1 MGVVLLA
8 AGMTFGQSYG
18 GNNPGPIEREIEKA
32 LSIDAEAF
40 NLLYSATSLG
50 QMVMPFLVGP
60 LIQRVGLAQAAV
72 TLAGLVAVGQLLTSL
87 AVQFGMFWGALAGRL
102 LLGMGESVVIT
113 QPCLL
118 AQWLPSE
125 RFASAFGLILCV
137 CKLLRVVNDNLEP
150 FLFVRTGSL
159 AICFWFATGVALF
172 AVACALVL
180 ARLTPPCP
188 PAALPPRSL
197 R

>member
-1 MGVVLLA
+1 
-8 AGMTFGQSYG
+8 
-18 GNNPGPIEREIEKA
+18 
-32 LSIDAEAF
+32 
-40 NLLYSATSLG
+40 
-50 QMVMPFLVGP
+50 
-60 LIQRVGLAQAAV
+60 
-72 TLAGLVAVGQLLTSL
+72 
-87 AVQFGMFWGALAGRL
+87 MFWGALAGRL

-180 ARLTPPCP
+180 ARLTPPHP
-188 PAALPPRSL
+188 PSHPSTQI
-197 R
+197 

>member
-1 MGVVLLA
+1 MKRGVRFEAVLEDWSAVLTTTEIPTIRLEQRRPGGSGGWREVGVVLLA

-87 AVQFGMFWGALAGRL
+87 AV
-102 LLGMGESVVIT
+102 
-113 QPCLL
+113 
-118 AQWLPSE
+118 
-125 RFASAFGLILCV
+125 
-137 CKLLRVVNDNLEP
+137 
-150 FLFVRTGSL
+150 
-159 AICFWFATGVALF
+159 
-172 AVACALVL
+172 
-180 ARLTPPCP
+180 
-188 PAALPPRSL
+188 
-197 R
+197 